1 MEITSIYTN
10 THRDHKVQRLMKQ
23 IETVAQR
30 CNTDRITFF
39 FNFLI
44 FLFQDWG
51 YIVWVPKPQR
61 HGQVAKP
68 PCSAPYEN
76 YPAVGKFRLKI

>member
-39 FNFLI
+39 LI
-44 FLFQDWG
+44 F
-51 YIVWVPKPQR
+51 
-61 HGQVAKP
+61 
-68 PCSAPYEN
+68 
-76 YPAVGKFRLKI
+76 